1 MLLAVG
7 AGHMEK
13 KLLLAIFRFCRKL
26 FVETKAYK
34 LGFRSKKAIEFI
46 VDCGNHHISWQMCS
60 IIYEAFS
67 EELLYIYK
75 KNCLERNIEPDPTHF
90 TVWRDT
96 EVKNNNYHLYY
107 EIIFNILLGMKCFRS
122 EIWQNN
128 SLFAL
133 AGRQKVTPIM
143 IINNHVIYRDLIRST
158 KEIKTFISR
167 NESYSRSGDPSKG
180 EGGDYVTKNDNRYL
194 KSHLSPGVPSLKNW

>member
-1 MLLAVG
+1 
-7 AGHMEK
+7 
-13 KLLLAIFRFCRKL
+13 
-26 FVETKAYK
+26 
-34 LGFRSKKAIEFI
+34 
-46 VDCGNHHISWQMCS
+46 MCS

-122 EIWQNN
+122 EIWRNN

-158 KEIKTFISR
+158 
-167 NESYSRSGDPSKG
+167 
-180 EGGDYVTKNDNRYL
+180 
-194 KSHLSPGVPSLKNW
+194 